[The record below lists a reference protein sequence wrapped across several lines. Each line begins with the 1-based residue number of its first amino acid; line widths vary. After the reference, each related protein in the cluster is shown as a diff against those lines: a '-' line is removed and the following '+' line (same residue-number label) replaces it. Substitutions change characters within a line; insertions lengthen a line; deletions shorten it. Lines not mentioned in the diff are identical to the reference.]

1 MKKMK
6 MTIVLMVLLMATPVY
21 AVDYKELQVTHDA
34 LVEQLSGLNTLIR
47 VGRAGKVSVDH
58 VGDIE
63 FTVAQKADL
72 VTKYN
77 TIKANMVILF
87 GELP

>member
-1 MKKMK
+1 MK
-6 MTIVLMVLLMATPVY
+6 TIIVLLALLISTSAY
-21 AVDYKELQVTHDA
+21 AVDYEALETTHDA
-34 LVEQLSGLNTLIR
+34 LSKQLNSLNTLIQ
-47 VGRAGKVSVDH
+47 VGRKGKVSVAH

-77 TIKANMVILF
+77 AIKANMVILF